1 MCISNQWTD
10 VMTHF
15 IINNYF
21 DFVDLHPW
29 MDIVTLVKRV
39 ISYYLALNTTFVYV
53 FIPVTGTV
61 RIGE

>member
-1 MCISNQWTD
+1 
-10 VMTHF
+10 
-15 IINNYF
+15 
-21 DFVDLHPW
+21 